1 MNNDIHHQPSTI
13 NNKLFTIND
22 GAIFIADAHYNAQRN
37 ELVDILERILSGQIS
52 TTQLFLMGDIFDFL
66 CSEAHYFVQI
76 NRKPIDLINQI
87 SKKLEVFYFEG
98 NHDYNLQPLFPNV
111 KVFQREKQPVEFS
124 YINNKIFLSHGDI
137 YTDKAYDIYC
147 LIIRN
152 SYLLKFLNLM
162 DFNNFITKK
171 IESSL
176 SKKIIC
182 KELSFFTQIV
192 KKRIS
197 SYPNCNAII
206 EGHFHQNKYILSEN
220 IHYFNLPSAFCS
232 KSYARMS
239 KSCNFLEEIGIY
251 DQQTIKE

>member
-1 MNNDIHHQPSTI
+1 MTTTNDYQPSTI
-13 NNKLFTIND
+13 NE
-22 GAIFIADAHYNAQRN
+22 GAIFIADSHYNAQRN
-37 ELVDILERILSGQIS
+37 ELVDILEQILNGQIS

-66 CSEAHYFVQI
+66 CSEADYFVQI
-76 NRKPIDLINQI
+76 NQKPIGMINQI

-111 KVFQREKQPVEFS
+111 KVFKREHQPVEFS

-137 YTDKAYDIYC
+137 YTDKNYDIYC
-147 LIIRN
+147 SIIRN
-152 SYLLKFLNLM
+152 STLLRFLNLL

-182 KELSFFTQIV
+182 KELSFFHHIV

-197 SYPNCNAII
+197 SYPSCNAII

-232 KSYARMS
+232 KSYA
-239 KSCNFLEEIGIY
+239 KIFKNCNFLGEIGIY

>member
-1 MNNDIHHQPSTI
+1 MIHITNNDSRLTI
-13 NNKLFTIND
+13 NE
-22 GAIFIADAHYNAQRN
+22 GAIFIADSHYNTQRN
-37 ELVDILERILSGQIS
+37 ELVDILEQIINGSIS

-66 CSEAHYFVQI
+66 CSEADYFVKI
-76 NRKPIDLINQI
+76 NQKPIEMINQI

-111 KVFQREKQPVEFS
+111 KVFKREHQPIEFS
-124 YINNKIFLSHGDI
+124 YTNNKICLSHGDI
-137 YTDKAYDIYC
+137 YTDMGYNIYC
-147 LIIRN
+147 SIIRN
-152 SYLLKFLNLM
+152 SYLLKFLNLI

-182 KELSFFTQIV
+182 KELSYFNHIV

-197 SYPNCNAII
+197 FYPKCNAVI

-251 DQQTIKE
+251 DQQTIKKQDFTR

>member
-1 MNNDIHHQPSTI
+1 MNNDIHHQASTI
-13 NNKLFTIND
+13 NNKLSTIED
-22 GAIFIADAHYNAQRN
+22 GAIFIADSHYNAQRN
-37 ELVDILERILSGQIS
+37 ELVDILKQILSGQIS

-66 CSEAHYFVQI
+66 CSEADYFVTI
-76 NRKPIDLINQI
+76 NQKPIDMINQI

-98 NHDYNLQPLFPNV
+98 NHDYNLAPLFPNV
-111 KVFQREKQPVEFS
+111 KVFKRDHQPVEFS
-124 YINNKIFLSHGDI
+124 YINNKTFLSHGDI
-137 YTDKAYDIYC
+137 YTDKGYNIYC
-147 LIIRN
+147 SIIRN
-152 SYLLKFLNLM
+152 SYLLKFLNLI

-171 IESSL
+171 IEISL
-176 SKKIIC
+176 AKKIIC
-182 KELSFFTQIV
+182 KELSYFNHIV

-197 SYPNCNAII
+197 SYPKCDIII

-251 DQQTIKE
+251 DKQVINK